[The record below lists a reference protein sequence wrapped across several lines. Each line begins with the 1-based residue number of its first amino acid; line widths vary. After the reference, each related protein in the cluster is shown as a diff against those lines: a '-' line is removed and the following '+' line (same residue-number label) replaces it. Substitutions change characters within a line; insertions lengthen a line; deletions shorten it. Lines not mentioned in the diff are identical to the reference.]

1 MAERQITVTVP
12 DEMFEP
18 FRRHAEQEQQSIE
31 EAVVSAIEAAIQ
43 PDRDQA
49 SGWRAALNALA
60 WLDTPTL
67 WQIVQRGAETEEVL
81 LIRALHDQHQQA
93 VPPPGVAEVTNAL

>member
-18 FRRHAEQEQQSIE
+18 FRCHAEQEQQSIE

-67 WQIVQRGAETEEVL
+67 WQICSEARKPKRCYCSGHCTTSISRQFPRQEWPKS
-81 LIRALHDQHQQA
+81 RMR
-93 VPPPGVAEVTNAL
+93 